1 MNNTFVAF
9 TAIGPR
15 YINQLIE
22 NFQKFPSNIEVLVM
36 TNTPEVFD
44 IPTHFKLH
52 VADIEMY
59 RSDKNREQEPLVR
72 VIGDQD
78 LYKQHLKQLFAK
90 GKAFPLAVSRYAM
103 KWMLDRNISKFFICD
118 TGCKFWK
125 YETIIPRLEK
135 ITSHRNTIIIHPQGA
150 FERPLNLLDYING
163 LDAYD
168 ILLAHGID
176 FSCLDKKIS
185 WKDIS
190 VENSPIIELNY
201 WQTSEAWMMGFWFN
215 DISYLRKYYDL
226 WTVMHEHA
234 LEKGLIWPCSE
245 QHFIGLEAV
254 ADPLNAVFCKQFDV
268 LLAPSS
274 DIFEHGYTSH
284 WFLEWRNW

>member
-1 MNNTFVAF
+1 MDKIFIAY
-9 TAIGPR
+9 TAIGPV
-15 YINQLIE
+15 YVKSLLKQFE
-22 NFQKFPSNIEVLVM
+22 NIPSNASVLVM
-36 TNTPEVFD
+36 TNTPAEFNVQ
-44 IPTHFKLH
+44 THFDLH
-52 VADIEMY
+52 VVDIETF
-59 RSDKNREQEPLVR
+59 RTDKNREQEPLVLTM
-72 VIGDQD
+72 DPD
-78 LYKQHLKQLFAK
+78 LYKQELKTLFSK

-103 KWMLDRNISKFFICD
+103 KWMLDRNVSKFFICD
-118 TGCKFWK
+118 VGCKPWK
-125 YETIIPRLEK
+125 YETVIPRLENL
-135 ITSHRNTIIIHPQGA
+135 TSHRNTIIIHPQGE
-150 FERPLNLLDYING
+150 FDRPMNLLEYINA
-163 LDAYD
+163 LDSYD

-190 VENSPIIELNY
+190 VENSPILELNH

-226 WTVMHEHA
+226 WTAMHEHA
-234 LEKGLIWPCSE
+234 LEEGLIRPCAE

-274 DIFEHGYTSH
+274 DIFQHDYTSH
-284 WFLEWRNW
+284 WFLEWKNW